1 MLKNFKPISLILLAG
16 AFSFPKGAWAVPAI
30 AGESLNVSQ
39 QNGKCSGVVEDEF
52 GPVAGASVIVK
63 GTTNGIMT
71 DMDGNFT
78 LEGVKKGDIIQIS
91 FIGYTTQE
99 LQYTG
104 QPTLRIKLTEDT
116 QKLDE
121 VVVVAFGTQKKVN
134 VTGAVSSVGA
144 KELSA
149 RPVNSTIDALQGV
162 VPGMNIST
170 SNAGG
175 SLNADKSFNIR
186 GSGKIG
192 DYGSA
197 LTPLVL
203 IDGMEGDINAI
214 NPQDIENISVLKDA
228 AASSIYGSRAPGGVI
243 LVTTKKG
250 KSGKA
255 NINYNNNFRFNSPLN
270 MPHMADSYSFA
281 LAVNDQIA
289 NTANAGAPMYS
300 ATKLQQILDYQQGK
314 GSQYM
319 WDLNG
324 RWNSFDDPNR
334 LDIMPAANTDWLH
347 ELFGSSFTQEHSLSV
362 NGGSE
367 AMQYYLSA
375 NYLDQGGLLE
385 YGDDGKKRYSLTAK
399 INADL
404 TKWLK
409 VGYSIRFNRSD
420 FESPSFANAGASDVH
435 SNVFYFDVCRYWPV
449 IPVVDPNGYYTAE
462 SKIYQ
467 LTTGGRYKTQSD
479 VLAQQLQFLI
489 EPIKNWKTTV
499 ELNYRSNYNFD
510 HTDYQTAY
518 AYDVSKN
525 PYAIANTTSGVKEYG
540 YKSNFFNPNIFTEYS
555 KQLESGHNFK
565 VMVGFQSEL
574 FKERQITARQD
585 GIMAGVPTLNTTSDN
600 SRSSGGYAEWAT
612 AGFFGRV
619 NYDYKGRYLAEVNLR
634 YDGTSRFLA
643 DQRWNWFPSF
653 SAGWNIAREDFFEDM
668 TDLISTLKIR
678 GSWGELGNQNTEN
691 WYPFYRTITY
701 KQNDGKWL
709 VNGLKPN
716 TAAESALVSAL
727 LGWEKTQTL
736 DIGFDLAMFNNRLNV
751 NFDYFQRKSKDIVGP
766 APELPN
772 ILGTKVPNVNNLDMT
787 SKGWEVMV
795 TWRDQIRDFRYGVTL
810 SLSDNQVVV
819 DKYPNP
825 SKDLGQKYYN
835 GSHLGEIWGYQTI
848 GLAKTDQEMQ
858 DHLSKVNQS
867 SLGSNWGAGDVMYA
881 DRNGDGVINKGDN
894 TVADHGDQILLGNST
909 PRYNFGLNLDGAWK
923 GFDLKIFLQ
932 GTMKRDYMPSDGAMM
947 FWGSVGYWQTNF
959 FESHL
964 DYFRPADTD
973 SPLGANVNGYY
984 PRPVQ
989 DTKNRQGQSRYL
1001 QNAAYCRLKNVTL
1014 GYTLPVQ
1021 LTNKFYVSYLR
1032 LFVSAENLF
1041 TITSLV
1047 DTFDPE
1053 TIGVGDWDG
1062 CTYPLSKTFSFG
1074 LSATF

>member
-1 MLKNFKPISLILLAG
+1 MYKKIRPISLILLAG
-16 AFSFPKGAWAVPAI
+16 AFSFPGIAFAEPAI
-30 AGESLNVSQ
+30 AGKSLNISQ
-39 QNGKCSGVVEDEF
+39 QSGKCSGVVEDDF

-71 DMDGNFT
+71 DMNGNFT
-78 LEGVKKGDIIQIS
+78 LEGLKKGDIIQVS
-91 FIGYTTQE
+91 FIGFTTQE
-99 LQYTG
+99 ITYTG
-104 QPTLRIKLTEDT
+104 QAAINVKLTEDT

-170 SNAGG
+170 SSAGG

-192 DYGSA
+192 DFGSA

-289 NTANAGAPMYS
+289 NTAGAGAPMYS

-314 GSQYM
+314 SSQYM
-319 WDLNG
+319 WELNG

-334 LDIMPAANTDWLH
+334 MDIMPAANTDWLH
-347 ELFGSSFTQEHSLSV
+347 ELFGSSFTHEHSLSV

-375 NYLDQGGLLE
+375 NYLDQGGLLK
-385 YGDDGKKRYSLTAK
+385 YGDDGKKRYSFAGK
-399 INADL
+399 VNVDL
-404 TKWLK
+404 AKWLK

-420 FESPSFANAGASDVH
+420 FNSPSFANDGVDGVH
-435 SNVFYFDVCRYWPV
+435 GNQFYFDVCRYWPV
-449 IPVVDPNGYYTAE
+449 IPLVDPNGYYTAE

-467 LTTGGRYKTQSD
+467 LTTGGRYKTQHD
-479 VLAQQLQFLI
+479 VLSQQLQFLI
-489 EPIKNWKTTV
+489 EPIKDWKTTV

-510 HTDYQTAY
+510 HTDYQTVY
-518 AYDVSKN
+518 AYDVHKN
-525 PYAIANTTSGVKEYG
+525 PYAIQNTTSYVDEYA

-555 KQLESGHNFK
+555 KQLDSGHNFK

-574 FKERQITARQD
+574 YKDRNVYAAQD

-600 SRSSGGYAEWAT
+600 ARVSGGLGEWAT
-612 AGFFGRV
+612 VGFFGRA
-619 NYDYKGRYLAEVNLR
+619 NYDYQGRYLAEVNIR

-653 SAGWNIAREDFFEDM
+653 SLGWNIARESFFEEM
-668 TDLISTLKIR
+668 TDVVSTLKIR
-678 GSWGELGNQNTEN
+678 GSWGELGNQNTDN

-701 KQNDGKWL
+701 RQNYGGWL
-709 VNGLKPN
+709 VNGQKPN
-716 TAAESALVSAL
+716 IAAESALVSAL

-736 DIGFDLAMFNNRLNV
+736 DIGFDLAMLNNRLNV

-787 SKGWEVMV
+787 SKGWEIMV
-795 TWRDQIRDFRYGVTL
+795 TWRDQIQDFKYGATL

-819 DKYPNP
+819 DKFPNP
-825 SKDLGQKYYN
+825 SKDLGQGYYE
-835 GSHLGEIWGYQTI
+835 GSHLGDIWGYQTI
-848 GLAKTDQEMQ
+848 GIAKTQQEM
-858 DHLSKVNQS
+858 DEHLSNVKQPM
-867 SLGSNWGAGDVMYA
+867 GSNWGAGDIMYA
-881 DRNGDGVINKGDN
+881 DLDKNGAIDSKSN
-894 TVADHGDQILLGNST
+894 TLADHGDKVLLGNKT
-909 PRYNFGLNLDGAWK
+909 PRYNFGLNLDAAWK
-923 GFDLKIFLQ
+923 GFDLKVFFQ
-932 GTMKRDYMPSDGAMM
+932 GTLKRDYMPAESSTM
-947 FWGSVGYWQTNF
+947 FWGSVGYWQSNF

-964 DYFRPADTD
+964 DYFRPSDTN
-973 SPLGANVNGYY
+973 SPLGANVDGYY

-989 DTKNRQGQSRYL
+989 DAKNRKAQSRYL
-1001 QNAAYCRLKNVTL
+1001 QNAAYARLKNLTL
-1014 GYTLPVQ
+1014 GYTLPGQ
-1021 LTNKFYVSYLR
+1021 LTNKFYVNNLR

-1041 TITSLV
+1041 TITGLA

>member
-1 MLKNFKPISLILLAG
+1 
-16 AFSFPKGAWAVPAI
+16 
-30 AGESLNVSQ
+30 
-39 QNGKCSGVVEDEF
+39 
-52 GPVAGASVIVK
+52 
-63 GTTNGIMT
+63 
-71 DMDGNFT
+71 
-78 LEGVKKGDIIQIS
+78 
-91 FIGYTTQE
+91 
-99 LQYTG
+99 
-104 QPTLRIKLTEDT
+104 
-116 QKLDE
+116 
-121 VVVVAFGTQKKVN
+121 
-134 VTGAVSSVGA
+134 
-144 KELSA
+144 
-149 RPVNSTIDALQGV
+149 
-162 VPGMNIST
+162 
-170 SNAGG
+170 
-175 SLNADKSFNIR
+175 
-186 GSGKIG
+186 
-192 DYGSA
+192 
-197 LTPLVL
+197 
-203 IDGMEGDINAI
+203 
-214 NPQDIENISVLKDA
+214 
-228 AASSIYGSRAPGGVI
+228 
-243 LVTTKKG
+243 
-250 KSGKA
+250 
-255 NINYNNNFRFNSPLN
+255 
-270 MPHMADSYSFA
+270 
-281 LAVNDQIA
+281 
-289 NTANAGAPMYS
+289 
-300 ATKLQQILDYQQGK
+300 
-314 GSQYM
+314 
-319 WDLNG
+319 
-324 RWNSFDDPNR
+324 
-334 LDIMPAANTDWLH
+334 
-347 ELFGSSFTQEHSLSV
+347 
-362 NGGSE
+362 
-367 AMQYYLSA
+367 
-375 NYLDQGGLLE
+375 
-385 YGDDGKKRYSLTAK
+385 
-399 INADL
+399 
-404 TKWLK
+404 
-409 VGYSIRFNRSD
+409 
-420 FESPSFANAGASDVH
+420 
-435 SNVFYFDVCRYWPV
+435 
-449 IPVVDPNGYYTAE
+449 
-462 SKIYQ
+462 
-467 LTTGGRYKTQSD
+467 
-479 VLAQQLQFLI
+479 
-489 EPIKNWKTTV
+489 
-499 ELNYRSNYNFD
+499 
-510 HTDYQTAY
+510 
-518 AYDVSKN
+518 
-525 PYAIANTTSGVKEYG
+525 
-540 YKSNFFNPNIFTEYS
+540 
-555 KQLESGHNFK
+555 
-565 VMVGFQSEL
+565 MVGFQSEL

-1021 LTNKFYVSYLR
+1021 LTNKFYVSNLR

-1062 CTYPLSKTFSFG
+1062 CTYPLSKNFSFG